1 MDAPSFRSPPRAE
14 PGQASPAQAGPVP
27 HRRPCVECRPARSAA
42 ELAAHYAIRRQVF
55 VHEQRIFRADDR
67 DRHDGDLNVIHVVGL
82 VDGIVRG
89 AVRLY
94 PVDQVAGRW
103 KGDRLAVAGEFR
115 RGHGLGAALVR
126 FAVSAAGERGGQ
138 EMVAFIQ
145 PANVRFFE
153 HLGWR
158 QVGEAEDY
166 VGIPHHRMIIGLS
179 RSAGR

>member
-1 MDAPSFRSPPRAE
+1 M
-14 PGQASPAQAGPVP
+14 Q
-27 HRRPCVECRPARSAA
+27 CRPVGSAV
-42 ELAAHYAIRRQVF
+42 EMAAHYAIRRQVF
-55 VHEQRIFRADDR
+55 VHEQGIFAADDR
-67 DRHDGDLNVIHVVGL
+67 DQHDGERHVIHVVGL

-94 PVDQVAGRW
+94 PVDLAAGRW
-103 KGDRLAVAGEFR
+103 KGDRLAVAGGFR

-126 FAVSAAGERGGQ
+126 FAVSAAGQRGGR

-158 QVGEAEDY
+158 QVGEAENY
-166 VGIPHHRMIIGLS
+166 VGIPHHRMVIGLT
-179 RSAGR
+179 RPAGR